1 MVSMTYD
8 IYGQECHTFPP
19 PPLPPLQ
26 VQLEHVSFIVGLPNS
41 NIVVSHDEDQVIALH
56 IFSASTMWTKMALY
70 LPKLLGY
77 N

>member
-1 MVSMTYD
+1 MTYMD
-8 IYGQECHTFPP
+8 KNVTPSL
-19 PPLPPLQ
+19 PLLSPPLQ

-41 NIVVSHDEDQVIALH
+41 DIVVSHDEDQVIALH